1 MENSVLQLPYSL
13 QMQHHTPL
21 PYLSRC
27 QSLNQQLICLK
38 VLEEDPEDHRVFLQ
52 GLVDEDLTQFLE
64 TQVFSVVD
72 LEFAHMFKEVFS

>member
-1 MENSVLQLPYSL
+1 MENSVLQLAYSL

-21 PYLSRC
+21 AYLSRC
-27 QSLNQQLICLK
+27 QSLDQQLVSLE

-52 GLVDEDLTQFLE
+52 VLVDEDLAQFLE

-72 LEFAHMFKEVFS
+72 LEFAHVFEEVLG